1 VRLQLLQPFGSP
13 PDPLLKFAELRRMS
27 ARQLLRT
34 VGPHRSARF
43 WALAPVIMSV
53 CCLMA
58 HQAERTVPFAAPRAS
73 PSRTRAS
80 SGFTTVT
87 ILACIGLFGSECANH
102 GGIAG
107 NADSSRY

>member
-1 VRLQLLQPFGSP
+1 
-13 PDPLLKFAELRRMS
+13 MS

-43 WALAPVIMSV
+43 GALAPVIMSV

-58 HQAERTVPFAAPRAS
+58 HQAERTVPFAAP
-73 PSRTRAS
+73 RAS